1 MQLPTNSI
9 LACLKAIQ
17 IVTLVIDGLCLKK
30 TRLESQNYWT
40 TPDGELGIP
49 HFYEAI
55 LVMGN
60 TMVTLTNHGKML
72 SMFVTFDHV
81 TVSSVEKLDT

>member
-1 MQLPTNSI
+1 M
-9 LACLKAIQ
+9 
-17 IVTLVIDGLCLKK
+17 
-30 TRLESQNYWT
+30 
-40 TPDGELGIP
+40 GEPGIP

-60 TMVTLTNHGKML
+60 TMVTVTHHGKRL